1 MVSDEASSANL
12 PVVVVVLVVQLE
24 VAFFIDT
31 PTFWQV
37 ITTNVLAKE
46 PRSRVTLTWMWFSSW
61 WRSLSL
67 GGSTSHGSKWA
78 KLEGFLHVDPFV
90 VDVAGNQELWQARRG
105 SCWWKSHQRGLL
117 EAMPCPSACLE
128 PLPWLTALGWAQAR
142 RC

>member
-61 WRSLSL
+61 CILIIWSLSL
-67 GGSTSHGSKWA
+67 GGSTSHGVQM
-78 KLEGFLHVDPFV
+78 G
-90 VDVAGNQELWQARRG
+90 QTARF
-105 SCWWKSHQRGLL
+105 
-117 EAMPCPSACLE
+117 PAC
-128 PLPWLTALGWAQAR
+128 
-142 RC
+142 